1 MKARTFTDSFS
12 IIKKLTLL
20 LHLITFVVFYG
31 NGQRRNPVDIISNP
45 TAWHPHYCRRL
56 RCIGLS
62 WRRNSKSIENTFGF
76 LFFLC
81 CLFVLHQ
88 VEARNWSGS
97 SRFSPPVMF
106 DRIGRVHRAGRR
118 ARVESNPQK
127 KKKKINGGWGIDVS
141 GVNRTLRQWAA
152 SPLIYRGRETKVIGY
167 SIKRPPQ
174 LIVGL
179 HGMVM
184 YGLII
189 KRKWRES
196 LLQRLCLL
204 IGDDG

>member
-1 MKARTFTDSFS
+1 MPLASEINPIPGNAMKARTFTDSFS

-127 KKKKINGGWGIDVS
+127 KKKKLTADEVSMSAVLTAHYGSEPHLRWFIGGERRRS
-141 GVNRTLRQWAA
+141 L
-152 SPLIYRGRETKVIGY
+152 VI
-167 SIKRPPQ
+167 
-174 LIVGL
+174 
-179 HGMVM
+179 
-184 YGLII
+184 
-189 KRKWRES
+189 
-196 LLQRLCLL
+196 RLSAHRS
-204 IGDDG
+204 